1 MGEEYPVVQR
11 VFADTPAY
19 DAGIAAG
26 DIILSVDGK
35 DLRILDL
42 DGVLG
47 RIRGVEGTKA
57 KLVVQSGAESR
68 EVELARKVSD
78 LQMVMTDMVNAKVG
92 YINIVEFSGDS
103 VNDFKKQSKTWI
115 VRGAGGCHRSS
126 GKSGWK
132 YQSGHGNCG
141 FAAGRR
147 ESCLCDGQGERE

>member
-115 VRGAGGCHRSS
+115 VRGRRRLSS
-126 GKSGWK
+126 IFGEIRVEISVRPWKLRICCWAKGK
-132 YQSGHGNCG
+132 
-141 FAAGRR
+141 
-147 ESCLCDGQGERE
+147 LPM